1 MSAITGSEVPASP
14 VYATRADWRTWT
26 GDDAPDNAE
35 QLILHASLLVR
46 RDTSGDYYEINTTTG
61 LPTSTVLATAMQRA
75 TIVHAAAMSAASIDP
90 LAIPE
95 PDVQSATQGG
105 RTVTYRTSPSNPR
118 GDNRHPPGST
128 LALLDTLVY
137 SAMLV
142 LQQSGLATAVVEA
155 W

>member
-1 MSAITGSEVPASP
+1 MSIITGSDVPASP
-14 VYATRADWRTWT
+14 VYATRADWRMWT
-26 GDDAPDNAE
+26 GEDAPDNAE

-46 RDTSGDYYEINTTTG
+46 RDTSGDYYEINATTG
-61 LPTSTVLATAMQRA
+61 LPVNTGLITAMQRA
-75 TIVHAAAMSAASIDP
+75 TIVHAAAMSKADLDP

-105 RTVTYRTSPSNPR
+105 RSVTYRSSVSGRPTAGSP
-118 GDNRHPPGST
+118 GG
-128 LALLDTLVY
+128 LLDTLTY
-137 SAMLV
+137 AATLA